1 MVAALVYCRSVR
13 HRSTKRKGNA
23 VDTRAVRKHE
33 WATVPNAITVIRFLL
48 VIPIFGYLV
57 ADTEP
62 TLTAVLLLAFGL
74 SDWIDGFIAR
84 KFNQVSKLGILLDPI
99 ADRLGIVAIAVAL
112 VINGAIPLWVGLAI
126 FITDLILLC
135 TYFFLKLDA
144 PPASTWLGK
153 IRTAIMMLGL
163 ACVAFGRIPEFSM
176 LSIPGVVILALGTVL
191 ASICRL
197 RLSAD
202 HEGYCR
208 AAARRIRL
216 AVLNRLLPSEHAKS
230 LQARFPQHR
239 THRIDLLEPISCDLI

>member
-33 WATVPNAITVIRFLL
+33 WTTVPNAITVIRFLL

-191 ASICRL
+191 HLFVGFGYLRIMKDTAVRQRDAS
-197 RLSAD
+197 A
-202 HEGYCR
+202 
-208 AAARRIRL
+208 
-216 AVLNRLLPSEHAKS
+216 
-230 LQARFPQHR
+230 
-239 THRIDLLEPISCDLI
+239 